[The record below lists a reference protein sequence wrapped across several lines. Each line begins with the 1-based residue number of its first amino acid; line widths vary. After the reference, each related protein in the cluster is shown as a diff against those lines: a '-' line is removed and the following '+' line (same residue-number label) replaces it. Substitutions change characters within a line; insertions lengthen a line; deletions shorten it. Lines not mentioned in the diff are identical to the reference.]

1 MKKNIFDRMS
11 DSYERF
17 HLKESEIRMGND
29 SISVSPKLKL
39 VLGWSVFLLCAVL
52 AYVFVG
58 FPFLNVGGATKVDKK
73 DVLSQK
79 VDTKNEHDTIVP
91 YEKDADK
98 ELNAF
103 IGDYFKA
110 ITSCDNEKLQDMV
123 TDSSE
128 YSNNE
133 SLKKKAEFITGYDNI
148 TVYTKEGLE
157 EGSYVAFVVSNLTI
171 AGVNSSPYDIS
182 TLYIVT
188 GSQGFRI
195 QNGTLP
201 DEISKYI
208 EKVKGDKD
216 IQKIYK
222 SVEKKNEGTKDTVF
236 LTGRLDTATAPE
248 LDTFA
253 EKELINTQELVLDF
267 AGLEYISSAGL
278 RVILKMQKFMNV
290 KGTMK
295 LIHVSD
301 IIQDVFD
308 ITGFADILS
317 IE

>member
-58 FPFLNVGGATKVDKK
+58 FPFLNVGGAAKADKK
-73 DVLSQK
+73 DVLSQE

-222 SVEKKNEGTKDTVF
+222 SVEKKNETLKEKDSSLQQFYEIISRRNVETNSVADQ
-236 LTGRLDTATAPE
+236 TSEQTDDATTAAESTEAASAEAETTEAPATE
-248 LDTFA
+248 APATETPA
-253 EKELINTQELVLDF
+253 TEAPATEAAQ
-267 AGLEYISSAGL
+267 
-278 RVILKMQKFMNV
+278 
-290 KGTMK
+290 
-295 LIHVSD
+295 
-301 IIQDVFD
+301 
-308 ITGFADILS
+308 
-317 IE
+317 

>member
-58 FPFLNVGGATKVDKK
+58 FPFLNVGGAAKVDKK

-222 SVEKKNEGTKDTVF
+222 SVEKKNEALKEKDSSLQQFYEIISRRNVETNSVADQ
-236 LTGRLDTATAPE
+236 TSEQTDDATTAAESTEAASAEAETTEAPATE
-248 LDTFA
+248 APATETPA
-253 EKELINTQELVLDF
+253 TEAPATE
-267 AGLEYISSAGL
+267 AA
-278 RVILKMQKFMNV
+278 
-290 KGTMK
+290 
-295 LIHVSD
+295 H
-301 IIQDVFD
+301 
-308 ITGFADILS
+308 
-317 IE
+317 

>member
-58 FPFLNVGGATKVDKK
+58 FPFLNVGGAAKADKK
-73 DVLSQK
+73 DVLSQE

-222 SVEKKNEGTKDTVF
+222 SVEKKNEALKEKDSSLQQFYEIISRRNVETNSVADQ
-236 LTGRLDTATAPE
+236 TSEQTDAATTAAESTEAASAEAETTEAPATE
-248 LDTFA
+248 TPA
-253 EKELINTQELVLDF
+253 TEAPATEAAQ
-267 AGLEYISSAGL
+267 
-278 RVILKMQKFMNV
+278 
-290 KGTMK
+290 
-295 LIHVSD
+295 
-301 IIQDVFD
+301 
-308 ITGFADILS
+308 
-317 IE
+317 

>member
-222 SVEKKNEGTKDTVF
+222 SVEKKNEALKEKDSSLQQFYEIISRRNVETNSVADQ
-236 LTGRLDTATAPE
+236 TSEQTDDATTAAESTEPASTEAETTEATATEAPATE
-248 LDTFA
+248 ATA
-253 EKELINTQELVLDF
+253 TEAAQ
-267 AGLEYISSAGL
+267 
-278 RVILKMQKFMNV
+278 
-290 KGTMK
+290 
-295 LIHVSD
+295 
-301 IIQDVFD
+301 
-308 ITGFADILS
+308 
-317 IE
+317 

>member
-58 FPFLNVGGATKVDKK
+58 FPFLNVGGAAKADEK
-73 DVLSQK
+73 DVLSQE

-222 SVEKKNEGTKDTVF
+222 SVEKKNEALKEKDSSLQQFYEIISRRNVETNSVADQ
-236 LTGRLDTATAPE
+236 TSEQTDDATTAAESTEAASAEAETTEAPATE
-248 LDTFA
+248 APATETPA
-253 EKELINTQELVLDF
+253 TEAPATEAAQ
-267 AGLEYISSAGL
+267 
-278 RVILKMQKFMNV
+278 
-290 KGTMK
+290 
-295 LIHVSD
+295 
-301 IIQDVFD
+301 
-308 ITGFADILS
+308 
-317 IE
+317 

>member
-91 YEKDADK
+91 YEKDVDK

-222 SVEKKNEGTKDTVF
+222 SVEKKNEALKEKDSSLQQFYEIISRRNVETNSVADQ
-236 LTGRLDTATAPE
+236 TSEQTDDVTTAAESTEPASTEAETTEAPATEAPATEATATEA
-248 LDTFA
+248 A
-253 EKELINTQELVLDF
+253 Q
-267 AGLEYISSAGL
+267 
-278 RVILKMQKFMNV
+278 
-290 KGTMK
+290 
-295 LIHVSD
+295 
-301 IIQDVFD
+301 
-308 ITGFADILS
+308 
-317 IE
+317 

>member
-1 MKKNIFDRMS
+1 MKKNIFDRMC

-58 FPFLNVGGATKVDKK
+58 FPFLNVGGVTKVDKK

-222 SVEKKNEGTKDTVF
+222 SVEKKNEALKEKDSSLQQFYEIISRRNVETNSVADQ
-236 LTGRLDTATAPE
+236 TSEQKDDATTAAESTEPASTEAETTEAPATE
-248 LDTFA
+248 APATEA
-253 EKELINTQELVLDF
+253 PATEAAQ
-267 AGLEYISSAGL
+267 
-278 RVILKMQKFMNV
+278 
-290 KGTMK
+290 
-295 LIHVSD
+295 
-301 IIQDVFD
+301 
-308 ITGFADILS
+308 
-317 IE
+317 

>member
-91 YEKDADK
+91 YEKDVDK

-222 SVEKKNEGTKDTVF
+222 SVEKKNEALKEKDSSLQQFYEIISRRNVETNSVADQ
-236 LTGRLDTATAPE
+236 TSEQTDDATTAAESTEPASTEAETTEAPATEATATEA
-248 LDTFA
+248 A
-253 EKELINTQELVLDF
+253 Q
-267 AGLEYISSAGL
+267 
-278 RVILKMQKFMNV
+278 
-290 KGTMK
+290 
-295 LIHVSD
+295 
-301 IIQDVFD
+301 
-308 ITGFADILS
+308 
-317 IE
+317 

>member
-222 SVEKKNEGTKDTVF
+222 SVEKKNEALKEKDSSLQQFYEFISRRNVETNSVADQ
-236 LTGRLDTATAPE
+236 TSEQTDDATTAAESTEPASTEAETTEAPATEAPATETPATEAPATETA
-248 LDTFA
+248 
-253 EKELINTQELVLDF
+253 Q
-267 AGLEYISSAGL
+267 
-278 RVILKMQKFMNV
+278 
-290 KGTMK
+290 
-295 LIHVSD
+295 
-301 IIQDVFD
+301 
-308 ITGFADILS
+308 
-317 IE
+317 

>member
-1 MKKNIFDRMS
+1 
-11 DSYERF
+11 
-17 HLKESEIRMGND
+17 MGND

-58 FPFLNVGGATKVDKK
+58 FPFLNVGGAAKADKK
-73 DVLSQK
+73 DVLSQE

-222 SVEKKNEGTKDTVF
+222 SVEKKNEALKEKDSSLQQFYEIISRRNVETNSVADQ
-236 LTGRLDTATAPE
+236 TSEQTDAATTAAESTEAASAEAETTEAPATE
-248 LDTFA
+248 TPA
-253 EKELINTQELVLDF
+253 TEAPATEAAQ
-267 AGLEYISSAGL
+267 
-278 RVILKMQKFMNV
+278 
-290 KGTMK
+290 
-295 LIHVSD
+295 
-301 IIQDVFD
+301 
-308 ITGFADILS
+308 
-317 IE
+317 

>member
-222 SVEKKNEGTKDTVF
+222 SVEKKNEALKEKDSSLQQFYEIISRRNVETNSVADQ
-236 LTGRLDTATAPE
+236 TSEQTDDATTAAESTEPASTEAETTEAPATE
-248 LDTFA
+248 APATETPA
-253 EKELINTQELVLDF
+253 TEAPATEAAQ
-267 AGLEYISSAGL
+267 
-278 RVILKMQKFMNV
+278 
-290 KGTMK
+290 
-295 LIHVSD
+295 
-301 IIQDVFD
+301 
-308 ITGFADILS
+308 
-317 IE
+317 

>member
-58 FPFLNVGGATKVDKK
+58 FPFLNVGGAAKADKK
-73 DVLSQK
+73 DVLSQE

-222 SVEKKNEGTKDTVF
+222 SVEKKNEALKEKDSSLQQFYEIISRRNVETNSVADQ
-236 LTGRLDTATAPE
+236 TSEQTDDATTAAESTEAASAEAETTEAPATEAPATETPDTEAPATEA
-248 LDTFA
+248 A
-253 EKELINTQELVLDF
+253 Q
-267 AGLEYISSAGL
+267 
-278 RVILKMQKFMNV
+278 
-290 KGTMK
+290 
-295 LIHVSD
+295 
-301 IIQDVFD
+301 
-308 ITGFADILS
+308 
-317 IE
+317 

>member
-222 SVEKKNEGTKDTVF
+222 SIEKKNEALKEKDSSLQQFYEIISRRNVETNSVADQ
-236 LTGRLDTATAPE
+236 TSEQTDDATTAAESAEPASTEAETTEAPATE
-248 LDTFA
+248 TPA
-253 EKELINTQELVLDF
+253 TEAPATEAAQ
-267 AGLEYISSAGL
+267 
-278 RVILKMQKFMNV
+278 
-290 KGTMK
+290 
-295 LIHVSD
+295 
-301 IIQDVFD
+301 
-308 ITGFADILS
+308 
-317 IE
+317 

>member
-58 FPFLNVGGATKVDKK
+58 FPFLNVGGAAKADKK
-73 DVLSQK
+73 DVLSQE

-222 SVEKKNEGTKDTVF
+222 SVEKKNEALKEKDSSLQQFYEIISRRNVETNSVADQ
-236 LTGRLDTATAPE
+236 TSEQTDDATTAAESTEAASAEAETTEAPATE
-248 LDTFA
+248 TPA
-253 EKELINTQELVLDF
+253 TEAPATEAAQ
-267 AGLEYISSAGL
+267 
-278 RVILKMQKFMNV
+278 
-290 KGTMK
+290 
-295 LIHVSD
+295 
-301 IIQDVFD
+301 
-308 ITGFADILS
+308 
-317 IE
+317 